1 MVPLGDLLLWSFVAI
16 LVGVVGGIVGG
27 LLVAPGALTVS
38 ALVSG
43 FPRPRPAEVIAW
55 AAGGV
60 GLYASVF
67 AWGLLELEK
76 EIGGWSSLPA
86 AGWMVVGVAVTVSVL
101 VAGKSVSESRQAKG
115 TFLLAPTAIRSYQ
128 RAIAPIASGLAVC
141 GTAVGSSFISLGPAH
156 FTGLQEFAVVAFG
169 IGFGWLFLRRC
180 RIPESRAVSDLRG
193 MLRLARA
200 DHVISTA
207 ARWAEVR
214 NPESPKVDVDEL
226 GGAIALLGAV
236 RGLRSEVA
244 TYGRALFANEAPL
257 QDAWPRL
264 AAVERNSSELAAALA
279 ADRPWFLL
287 EESAPTGEVSTG

>member
-1 MVPLGDLLLWSFVAI
+1 
-16 LVGVVGGIVGG
+16 
-27 LLVAPGALTVS
+27 
-38 ALVSG
+38 
-43 FPRPRPAEVIAW
+43 IAW

-76 EIGGWSSLPA
+76 EIGDWSSLPA
-86 AGWMVVGVAVTVSVL
+86 AGWVVVALAVTGSVL
-101 VAGKSVSESRQAKG
+101 LAGKSVSESRRVQG
-115 TFLLAPTAIRSYQ
+115 TFLLAPAAIRSYQ

-141 GTAVGSSFISLGPAH
+141 GTAVGSSFISLGLVHP
-156 FTGLQEFAVVAFG
+156 TGLQGFAFLALG
-169 IGFGWLFLRRC
+169 IGSRWLFLRRC
-180 RIPESRAVSDLRG
+180 RIPESPAVSDLKDV
-193 MLRLARA
+193 LRLARA

-214 NPESPKVDVDEL
+214 TPESPKVDVEEL

-236 RGLRSEVA
+236 RGPGSEVA

-257 QDAWPRL
+257 QDGWPRL
-264 AAVERNSSELAAALA
+264 AAIERSSTELAAALA